1 VQKFKES
8 SSVRC
13 SIDGLVAKVPL
24 DDFTVALSSAY
35 EWIYQTVRA
44 LRLNAGSLAIEVEE
58 VTSVGVVNLVRPSA
72 LGDLFL
78 AKFSWHPAHH
88 MLCYPP

>member
-1 VQKFKES
+1 MQSFAES
-8 SSVRC
+8 SSIRT

-24 DDFTVALSSAY
+24 EDFTVALSSAY
-35 EWIYQTVRA
+35 EWIYQSVRA
-44 LRLNAGSLAIEVEE
+44 LRLNSGALAIRVEE
-58 VTSVGVVNLVRPSA
+58 MTSVDVVVAVRSSA
-72 LGDLFL
+72 LGYLFL